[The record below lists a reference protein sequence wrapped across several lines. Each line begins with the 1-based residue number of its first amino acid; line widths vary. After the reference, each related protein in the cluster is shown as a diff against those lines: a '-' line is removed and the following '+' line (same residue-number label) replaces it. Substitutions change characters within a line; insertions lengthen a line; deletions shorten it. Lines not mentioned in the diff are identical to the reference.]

1 MADEGF
7 GGFFADAW
15 DAGEV
20 VGGVAPEGEDIDD
33 LGGMG
38 DLPLGADFGDADDFV
53 IAALAA
59 WFPDEGTGVD
69 ELGEV
74 LVGGDHE
81 GGEA

>member
-1 MADEGF
+1 
-7 GGFFADAW
+7 
-15 DAGEV
+15 
-20 VGGVAPEGEDIDD
+20 
-33 LGGMG
+33 MG
-38 DLPLGADFGDADDFV
+38 DLPVGADFRDADDFV

-59 WFPDEGTGVD
+59 GFPDEGTGVD